1 MALLSSRALLK
12 IYNAY
17 ILPIIDQGDIL
28 YIKSNKQL
36 LMKLQRLQ
44 NKCLKTC
51 LKLNIR
57 TPTEQIHQIT
67 GMPYLEDRR
76 EAHIRNFAYK
86 RSRKENY
93 IDKELK
99 NTRMWKAPVLKRLSS
114 NCIAYD
120 RSIRELTAKAW
131 NPLDDKIR
139 NLETYKLFKYKT
151 KRDLLMKNK
160 IKN

>member
-1 MALLSSRALLK
+1 
-12 IYNAY
+12 
-17 ILPIIDQGDIL
+17 
-28 YIKSNKQL
+28 
-36 LMKLQRLQ
+36 
-44 NKCLKTC
+44 
-51 LKLNIR
+51 
-57 TPTEQIHQIT
+57 
-67 GMPYLEDRR
+67 MPYLEDRR

-99 NTRMWKAPVLKRLSS
+99 NTSMWKAPVLKRLSS

-139 NLETYKLFKYKT
+139 NLETYQGRSLAQIRGGAVPPEQVPGGNFSVT
-151 KRDLLMKNK
+151 FGDN
-160 IKN
+160 